1 MNAEERKETR
11 AAALQIPVELV
22 RGLDIIDR
30 ELRAGQFTSARGS
43 VRVLRGL
50 VHIQEGIIRKLLAEE
65 KTP

>member
-1 MNAEERKETR
+1 MTPEERKETR

-30 ELRAGQFTSARGS
+30 ELRAGQFTSARES

-50 VHIQEGIIRKLLAEE
+50 VHVQENVIRKLLTQE